1 MTLKHVDSISLM
13 RQQYEIELNKI
24 NKDHVLAIIY
34 INIILYAL
42 CYNLQRPLEPFLVE
56 KLVNND
62 SNSSYEYAKLQS
74 FFSVVQTV
82 GSLIAGRFLDSYGP
96 RLGFIINFLSSAL
109 SYYLLSISKSISILY
124 MSKIPTVFQAG
135 YLCGQLAVTQLTKS
149 GEERV
154 MILGRLAMSY
164 TVGSVLGNIIGGY
177 IGSSKDYY
185 FAAKIAVFGSLISV
199 ILSLSLPTYS
209 DFKHYSSSRNNI
221 EDYNDNDL
229 SDQKQKENF
238 WQKLKVPEIL
248 RSVWL
253 LLFSKVITSVANAM
267 GQAAFPLILKN
278 TYQLNEKSVG
288 LSMSALSGF
297 NAVINGSL
305 LGKIT
310 TLLGS
315 KLLAVISNCMLL
327 LIGLSIIQ
335 AALAAPSV
343 EQYIPGNGL
352 YTFMASTAVLSVFQ
366 YVIAT
371 SITSESTSRVDENS
385 KGTLLGLE
393 HCLFAAARVFAP
405 QTGVFLLQYGG
416 ITAVSSAS
424 SLVFFGVYMIWSTF
438 KHQLNESKTDGSIT
452 KQKDFQVKSYAEK
465 KK

>member
-13 RQQYEIELNKI
+13 RQQHEIELNKI
-24 NKDHVLAIIY
+24 NKDHVLAVIY

-109 SYYLLSISKSISILY
+109 SYYLLSISTSISILY

-135 YLCGQLAVTQLTKS
+135 FLCAQLAVTQLTKS

-185 FAAKIAVFGSLISV
+185 FAAKIAVFGSLVSL

-209 DFKHYSSSRNNI
+209 DFKQYSSSRNNT
-221 EDYNDNDL
+221 EDYTDNDL
-229 SDQKQKENF
+229 DQKQKENF

-297 NAVINGSL
+297 NAFINGSL

-327 LIGLSIIQ
+327 LIGLSIVQ
-335 AALAAPSV
+335 AALAAPTV

-405 QTGVFLLQYGG
+405 QMGVGLLQYGG
-416 ITAVSSAS
+416 ISAVSSAS
-424 SLVFFGVYMIWSTF
+424 SLVFFSVYIIWSTF
-438 KHQLNESKTDGSIT
+438 KHQLNERKTDGSIT
-452 KQKDFQVKSYAEK
+452 KQKDLPVKTYAEK

>member
-13 RQQYEIELNKI
+13 RQHEIELNKI

-74 FFSVVQTV
+74 FFSVVQTI

-109 SYYLLSISKSISILY
+109 SYYLLSISTSISILY

-135 YLCGQLAVTQLTKS
+135 FLCAQLAVTQLTKS

-185 FAAKIAVFGSLISV
+185 FAAKIAVFGSLVSV
-199 ILSLSLPTYS
+199 FLSLSLPTYS
-209 DFKHYSSSRNNI
+209 DFKQYSSSRNNNT
-221 EDYNDNDL
+221 EDYTANDQ
-229 SDQKQKENF
+229 SDQKQNF

-327 LIGLSIIQ
+327 LIGLSIVQ
-335 AALAAPSV
+335 ATLAAPTV
-343 EQYIPGNGL
+343 EQHIPGNGL

-405 QTGVFLLQYGG
+405 QMGVGLLQYGG
-416 ITAVSSAS
+416 ISAVSSAS
-424 SLVFFGVYMIWSTF
+424 SLVFFGVYIIWSTF
-438 KHQLNESKTDGSIT
+438 KHQLNERKTDGSVM
-452 KQKDFQVKSYAEK
+452 KQKDLPVKSYAEK

>member
-1 MTLKHVDSISLM
+1 
-13 RQQYEIELNKI
+13 
-24 NKDHVLAIIY
+24 
-34 INIILYAL
+34 
-42 CYNLQRPLEPFLVE
+42 
-56 KLVNND
+56 
-62 SNSSYEYAKLQS
+62 
-74 FFSVVQTV
+74 
-82 GSLIAGRFLDSYGP
+82 
-96 RLGFIINFLSSAL
+96 
-109 SYYLLSISKSISILY
+109 

-164 TVGSVLGNIIGGY
+164 TDGSVLGNIIGGY

-209 DFKHYSSSRNNI
+209 DFKQYSSSRNNT
-221 EDYNDNDL
+221 EDYTDNDL

-405 QTGVFLLQYGG
+405 TAGVGLLQYGG

-424 SLVFFGVYMIWSTF
+424 SLVFFGVYIIWSTF

>member
-1 MTLKHVDSISLM
+1 
-13 RQQYEIELNKI
+13 
-24 NKDHVLAIIY
+24 
-34 INIILYAL
+34 L

-56 KLVNND
+56 RLVKD
-62 SNSSYEYAKLQS
+62 SNASYEYAKLQS
-74 FFSVVQTV
+74 FFSIVQTI

-96 RLGFIINFLSSAL
+96 RLGLIINFLASAI
-109 SYYLLSISKSISILY
+109 SYYLLSISTSISILY
-124 MSKIPTVFQAG
+124 MSKIPTIFQAG
-135 YLCGQLAVTQLTKS
+135 YLCAQLACTQLTVS

-164 TVGSVLGNIIGGY
+164 TIGSVLGNIIGGY

-185 FAAKIAVFGSLISV
+185 FAAKIAVIGSLISV
-199 ILSLSLPTYS
+199 ILSLSLPSYS
-209 DFKHYSSSRNNI
+209 DFKLYSSRNNVDVVTDKK
-221 EDYNDNDL
+221 ENPNDL
-229 SDQKQKENF
+229 TF

-278 TYQLNEKSVG
+278 TYKLNEKDVG

-297 NAVINGSL
+297 NAIINGSL
-305 LGKIT
+305 LGHIT
-310 TLLGS
+310 SLLGS
-315 KLLAVISNCMLL
+315 KLVSVISNCMLL
-327 LIGLSIIQ
+327 LIGLSISQ
-335 AALAAPSV
+335 AAIAAPII

-352 YTFMASTAVLSVFQ
+352 YPFMISTAILSVFQ

-371 SITSESTSRVDENS
+371 SITSESTSRVDEHS

-405 QTGVFLLQYGG
+405 QMGIGLLTYGG
-416 ITAVSSAS
+416 IPAVSAAS
-424 SLVFFGVYMIWSTF
+424 SLVFFGVYCTWSVF
-438 KHQLNESKTDGSIT
+438 KYQLNNECKAEKLNKNQREIHKT
-452 KQKDFQVKSYAEK
+452 YEEK

>member
-1 MTLKHVDSISLM
+1 
-13 RQQYEIELNKI
+13 
-24 NKDHVLAIIY
+24 
-34 INIILYAL
+34 
-42 CYNLQRPLEPFLVE
+42 
-56 KLVNND
+56 
-62 SNSSYEYAKLQS
+62 
-74 FFSVVQTV
+74 
-82 GSLIAGRFLDSYGP
+82 
-96 RLGFIINFLSSAL
+96 
-109 SYYLLSISKSISILY
+109 

-135 YLCGQLAVTQLTKS
+135 FLCAQLAVTQLTKS

-185 FAAKIAVFGSLISV
+185 FAAKIAVFGSLVSV
-199 ILSLSLPTYS
+199 FLSLSLPTYS
-209 DFKHYSSSRNNI
+209 DFKQYSSSRNNNT
-221 EDYNDNDL
+221 EDYTANDQ
-229 SDQKQKENF
+229 SDQKQNF

-327 LIGLSIIQ
+327 LIGLSIVQ
-335 AALAAPSV
+335 ATLAAPTV
-343 EQYIPGNGL
+343 EQHIPGNGL

-405 QTGVFLLQYGG
+405 QMGVGLLQYGG
-416 ITAVSSAS
+416 ISAVSSAS
-424 SLVFFGVYMIWSTF
+424 SLVFFGVYIIWSTF
-438 KHQLNESKTDGSIT
+438 KHQLNERKTDGSVM
-452 KQKDFQVKSYAEK
+452 KQKDLPVKSYAEK